1 MNQQTQ
7 KLSII
12 ESLINIDDN
21 KALKKVKEVL
31 AEYSKTKTSK
41 KITPISLEE
50 FYARID
56 ASEKAVRE
64 GKMISGEQLRKEI
77 KGWGKK

>member
-1 MNQQTQ
+1 MNLHTQ
-7 KLSII
+7 KLNII

-21 KALKKVKEVL
+21 NALKKVKEVL

-41 KITPISLEE
+41 KTTPISLEE

-56 ASEKAVRE
+56 ASEKAVQE

-77 KGWGKK
+77 KEWKRK